1 MDHDGHKRAAF
12 MAAGLFLELNG
23 WRLNA
28 SPSDAISAILMLAS
42 GKITEKEFA
51 EWLKAAAERKARALL
66 QSVLRQPAIAILGGK
81 VILLPL
87 QDNQMRTG
95 GMDVMRQPDRLRQL
109 ARRTDCPA

>member
-1 MDHDGHKRAAF
+1 

-87 QDNQMRTG
+87 
-95 GMDVMRQPDRLRQL
+95 
-109 ARRTDCPA
+109 